1 MAAITLSAGAIAALL
16 AALGVAGAATGAEA
30 AASGASTNR
39 WNNQMKDWI
48 RQQYPNLTETEIN
61 ALVSQYGDV
70 DGGLW
75 DISKWG
81 DQSDWTGLRNSLND
95 LSKAYD
101 ELGNMP
107 QALTLDQINEI
118 ENQARGEIDAENRQ
132 LFDLFDQTSG
142 RTNNLMEQQL
152 LDNQQAFAD
161 YRNQVLTN
169 NAMNQQAIAGSTRY
183 ELERSQRNAIIR
195 GASAAQRLV
204 ANINT
209 QLGMQAKAAQ
219 QSLDTSNALAQQL
232 LLHRQAQEGLR
243 SDYMNNMNQD
253 AMNRAGVIRGSAE
266 RKNQYAQSQVGYNM
280 DKNQY
285 ARDAWNDR
293 VSDYFSGNSVG
304 EGIYRRQYGSNT
316 NRNTNNNGGY

>member
-1 MAAITLSAGAIAALL
+1 MVISTGAMIAALI
-16 AALGVAGAATGAEA
+16 AAAVAAGATGIEQGV
-30 AASGASTNR
+30 SNSNTRGR
-39 WNNQMKDWI
+39 QNQMRNWI
-48 RQQYPNLTETEIN
+48 RQQYPDLTETEVN
-61 ALVSQYGDV
+61 ALVSQYGDTG
-70 DGGLW
+70 GGLW
-75 DISKWG
+75 DISHWG

-142 RTNNLMEQQL
+142 RANELMEQQL

-253 AMNRAGVIRGSAE
+253 AMNRAGVIKGSAE

-316 NRNTNNNGGY
+316 NRNNNGGY

>member
-1 MAAITLSAGAIAALL
+1 MAFVTLTAGAIAAIIAAL
-16 AALGVAGAATGAEA
+16 AAAGVATGTEA
-30 AASGASTNR
+30 GVSGASTRNR
-39 WNNQMKDWI
+39 NNSMKDWI
-48 RQQYPNLTETEIN
+48 RKQYPNLTETEVN

-70 DGGLW
+70 DGGMW

-95 LSKAYD
+95 LQKAYD
-101 ELGNMP
+101 ELGYMP

-132 LFDLFDQTSG
+132 LFDLFDQT
-142 RTNNLMEQQL
+142 TNRSSDLMQQQL
-152 LDNQQAFAD
+152 AENQQAFAD

-169 NAMNQQAIAGSTRY
+169 DAMNQQAIAGSTRY

-209 QLGMQAKAAQ
+209 QLGMQSKAAQ

-232 LLHRQAQEGLR
+232 LAHRQAQAGIR
-243 SDYMNNMNQD
+243 SDYMNMMNQD
-253 AMNRAGVIRGSAE
+253 AMNRAGVIKGSAE
-266 RKNQYAQSQVGYNM
+266 RKNQYAQAQVGYNM

-316 NRNTNNNGGY
+316 NRNNNGGY

>member
-1 MAAITLSAGAIAALL
+1 MAFFTAATIAALI
-16 AALGVAGAATGAEA
+16 AAAVAAGATGIEQGV
-30 AASGASTNR
+30 SNSNTRGR
-39 WNNQMKDWI
+39 QNQMKNWI
-48 RQQYPNLTETEIN
+48 RQQYPNLTETEVN

-70 DGGLW
+70 DGGMW

-81 DQSDWTGLRNSLND
+81 NQSDWTGLKNSLND

-132 LFDLFDQTSG
+132 LFDLFDQV
-142 RTNNLMEQQL
+142 TNRSSDLMQQQL
-152 LDNQQAFAD
+152 AENQQAFAD

-209 QLGMQAKAAQ
+209 QLGMQSKAAQ

-232 LLHRQAQEGLR
+232 LAHRQAQAGIR
-243 SDYMNNMNQD
+243 SDYMNMMNQD
-253 AMNRAGVIRGSAE
+253 AMNRAGIIKGSAE
-266 RKNQYAQSQVGYNM
+266 RKNQYAQAQVGYNM

-304 EGIYRRQYGSNT
+304 EGIYRRQYGSN
-316 NRNTNNNGGY
+316 RNNNGGY

>member
-1 MAAITLSAGAIAALL
+1 MAFVTLTAGAIAAIIAAL
-16 AALGVAGAATGAEA
+16 AAAGVATGTEA
-30 AASGASTNR
+30 GVSDASTRNR
-39 WNNQMKDWI
+39 NNSMKDWI
-48 RQQYPNLTETEIN
+48 RKQYPNLTETEVN

-70 DGGLW
+70 DGGMW

-95 LSKAYD
+95 LQKAYD
-101 ELGNMP
+101 ELGYMP

-132 LFDLFDQTSG
+132 LFDLFDQT
-142 RTNNLMEQQL
+142 TNRSSDLMQQQL
-152 LDNQQAFAD
+152 AENQQAFAD

-169 NAMNQQAIAGSTRY
+169 DAMNQQAIAGSTRY

-209 QLGMQAKAAQ
+209 QLGMQSKAAQ

-232 LLHRQAQEGLR
+232 LAHRRAQAGIR
-243 SDYMNNMNQD
+243 YDYMNMMNQD
-253 AMNRAGVIRGSAE
+253 AMNRAGVIKGSAE
-266 RKNQYAQSQVGYNM
+266 RKNQYAQAQVGYNM

-304 EGIYRRQYGSNT
+304 EGIYRRQYGSN
-316 NRNTNNNGGY
+316 RNNNNGGY